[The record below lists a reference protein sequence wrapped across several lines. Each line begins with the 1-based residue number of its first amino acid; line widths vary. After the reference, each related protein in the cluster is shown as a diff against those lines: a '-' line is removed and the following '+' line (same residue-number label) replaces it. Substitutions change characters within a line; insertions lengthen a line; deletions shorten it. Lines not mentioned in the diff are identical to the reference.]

1 MKKLRIVLA
10 DDHEMFRQGIKA
22 LIDVEPDLQ
31 VVGEAC
37 TGHEAL
43 KQVVELE
50 PELLVMDISMP
61 EMSGIQLMERLK
73 KERPPVR
80 VLALTAFGD
89 VAYVRQM
96 LAAGASGYLLKHAA
110 AEELIEAIRAI
121 ARGGT
126 YLDPAVAGR
135 VVSGF
140 VERKKLRGSRAG
152 GELSG
157 REREVLC
164 DVARGFTNKEIAARL
179 QISVKTVET
188 HKANLMEK
196 LGLSGRA
203 EIVRYALQ
211 QGWLQAE

>member
-1 MKKLRIVLA
+1 VKKLRIVLA

-22 LIDVEPDLQ
+22 LIDLEPDLQ
-31 VVGEAC
+31 VVGEAS
-37 TGHEAL
+37 TGREAL
-43 KQVVELE
+43 ERVVELE

-73 KERPPVR
+73 QTGRPVH

-89 VAYVRQM
+89 VAYVRQ
-96 LAAGASGYLLKHAA
+96 LLTAGASGYLLKHAA
-110 AEELIEAIRAI
+110 AEDLIEAIRVV

-152 GELSG
+152 DELSG

-179 QISVKTVET
+179 RISVKTVET

-196 LGLSGRA
+196 LALSGRA

-211 QGWLQAE
+211 QGWLQPD